1 MPQLWTN
8 LHAATMTPGGEPY
21 GAVPDAA
28 ILLDGER
35 IAWVGPRAAAPA
47 VDDTRDAGGAWVT
60 PGLVDCHTH
69 LVYGGNRAREFELR
83 LGGATYEDL
92 ARAGG
97 GILSTVAATRALSE
111 SELIEATLP
120 RLDALLAEGVTT
132 VEVKSG
138 YGLELGTELR
148 MLRAARA
155 LPDRRA
161 VSVVTSFL
169 GAHAV
174 PPGRTADSYTDEVI
188 AMLPAVA
195 PYADAVDGFCDAI
208 GFTRDQTSRLFDA
221 ARAHGLRVKLH
232 AEQLSNQGGAALVAE
247 HGGLSAD
254 HLEYLDQAGVDA
266 MAAAG
271 TVAVLL
277 PGAYYILRETQAPPV
292 AALREAGVPMA
303 VATDANPG
311 SAPIFS
317 PLFTMNLACTLFRLT
332 PEEALAGF
340 TRNGARALGLHDRG
354 TIAAGL
360 RADLCFWRIGHPA
373 ELPYAVGLP
382 RLLHRM
388 VAGRVA

>member
-1 MPQLWTN
+1 MPELWTN

-28 ILLDGER
+28 ILVDDGR

-47 VDDTRDAGGAWVT
+47 VDRTRDAGGAWVT

-69 LVYGGNRAREFELR
+69 LVYGGNRAREFAMR
-83 LGGATYEDL
+83 LEGATYEEL

-97 GILSTVAATRALSE
+97 GILSTVAATRALDE
-111 SELIEATLP
+111 DALVAAALP

-132 VEVKSG
+132 IEIKSG
-138 YGLELGTELR
+138 YGLEADTELR

-155 LPDRRA
+155 LAGHRA
-161 VSVVTSFL
+161 VSVATSFL

-174 PPGRTADSYTDEVI
+174 PPGRTADSYMDEVI
-188 AMLPAVA
+188 ATLPAAA
-195 PYADAVDGFCDAI
+195 PWADAVDGFCDTI
-208 GFTRDQTSRLFDA
+208 GFTLGQTRRLFDA
-221 ARAHGLRVKLH
+221 ARAHGLPLKLH
-232 AEQLSNQGGAALVAE
+232 AEQRSNQGGAALLAE
-247 HGGLSAD
+247 YGGLSAD
-254 HLEYLDQAGVDA
+254 HLEYLDGAGVDA
-266 MAAAG
+266 MAAGGA
-271 TVAVLL
+271 VAVLL
-277 PGAYYILRETQAPPV
+277 PGAFYTLRETQAPPV
-292 AALREAGVPMA
+292 AALRAAGVPMA

-340 TRNGARALGLHDRG
+340 TRHAARALGLADRG
-354 TIAAGL
+354 TLAPGL

-382 RLLHRM
+382 RLAMRM
-388 VAGRVA
+388 VGGTVA